1 MADVSSGWGRLT
13 WGQADWNDST
23 VYNTGWGA
31 KGWGDSNWGE
41 LNDET
46 VTLTGVSATTDYST
60 SEEITNTSG
69 TAYTA
74 GGEALTNVTPVSS
87 STTAYT
93 DFSDVSWT
101 DASFTA
107 NAALIYNTTTGTGSS
122 TTDSVAAIAFGG
134 DKTVSSGTFTIQF
147 PAAAASTAILRIA

>member
-46 VTLTGVSATTDYST
+46 VTLTGVSATTAVGTVDAYRSTWLGYS
-60 SEEITNTSG
+60 
-69 TAYTA
+69 
-74 GGEALTNVTPVSS
+74 
-87 STTAYT
+87 
-93 DFSDVSWT
+93 
-101 DASFTA
+101 
-107 NAALIYNTTTGTGSS
+107 
-122 TTDSVAAIAFGG
+122 
-134 DKTVSSGTFTIQF
+134 
-147 PAAAASTAILRIA
+147 